1 MSKRPPSGEYIAKG
15 SFIVRGKRRYLKA
28 PLGLCIGIENGR
40 LVAVPELEKDRLEL
54 FVELT
59 PDNELDKNSL
69 ANKIVEFFNAQGEG
83 KAVTHDEVL
92 SLLPPGKSRIK
103 AKVKGKVRSDMPIHH
118 RLV

>member
-28 PLGLCIGIENGR
+28 PLGLCIGIENNNNR

-54 FVELT
+54 FVELV

-69 ANKIVEFFNAQGEG
+69 ANMIVEFFNAQGKGE
-83 KAVTHDEVL
+83 AEMVTHDEVL

-103 AKVKGKVRSDMPIHH
+103 AKVKGKVKSA
-118 RLV
+118 